1 MIEYNKKNCRELA
14 EYVVNSMDMDTLVSF
29 AIDQLIGWYDSDEEN
44 FRDDVES
51 SGFGVDEEDDED
63 QEDQED
69 QEDDNEEKYVIISES
84 ERAFWSNEYGWVD
97 FFDATRFEEVNVRKY
112 QLPIGGDWIKYK
124 DVSFDA
130 KCWNKEDEDE

>member
-51 SGFGVDEEDDED
+51 SGFGVDEE
-63 QEDQED
+63 
-69 QEDDNEEKYVIISES
+69 S
-84 ERAFWSNEYGWVD
+84 
-97 FFDATRFEEVNVRKY
+97 
-112 QLPIGGDWIKYK
+112 
-124 DVSFDA
+124 
-130 KCWNKEDEDE
+130 EDE